1 MNVNN
6 AAMNLIPGLGQHI
19 ENLPA
24 IKATTSGP
32 EYFQKSTADMIQ
44 NFSDAYGQAPIVGP
58 LNKALIET
66 TAPVLSAVTS
76 LPYDFYEATQR
87 MKPGSGIKGLYD
99 AWQAEQP
106 WTAAKNRFIGAAQ
119 PLANRITNVGTSIGE
134 GIHGLFNPKET
145 SIDPT
150 GKNLF
155 TQYYE
160 DDPYAGIEG
169 QTAFLDPVSL
179 YALLKTGTTKKKI
192 GQYLLKNKLQSETGK
207 KIGPKLRRKIRLAQG
222 EKFEGSGIFK
232 NIATGSKDY
241 GPYAKPTTKPYIAP
255 LGPRGEA
262 REQIT
267 ETAAERKAKI
277 QAAHNAQQR
286 IQQRSLH
293 QGPDTPGGGGRGGPP
308 GGDPGWKGNSGGLVN
323 FYRYGGFI

>member
-1 MNVNN
+1 MNIYN
-6 AAMNLIPGLGQHI
+6 AAMDLIPGLEKHI

-44 NFSDAYGQAPIVGP
+44 NFSDAYGKAPIIGP
-58 LNKALIET
+58 LNQALIET

-87 MKPGSGIKGLYD
+87 MKPGSGIKGLYN

-106 WTAAKNRFIGAAQ
+106 WTAAKNRFIGATQ
-119 PLANRITNVGTSIGE
+119 PLADRITNVGASIGE
-134 GIHGLFNPKET
+134 GIHGLFNPEET

-155 TQYYE
+155 SQYGYDE
-160 DDPYAGIEG
+160 DEFSGIEG
-169 QTAFLDPVSL
+169 QTAFLDPASI
-179 YALLKTGTTKKKI
+179 YALLKAGTTKKKI
-192 GQYLLKNKLQSETGK
+192 GQYLLKNQILKQSGK

-222 EKFEGSGIFK
+222 EKFGGSGIFK

-241 GPYAKPTTKPYIAP
+241 GPYTKPPIKPYVAP

-262 REQIT
+262 SEQ
-267 ETAAERKAKI
+267 TADPP
-277 QAAHNAQQR
+277 
-286 IQQRSLH
+286 SS
-293 QGPDTPGGGGRGGPP
+293 GGGGGGGGPP
-308 GGDPGWKGNSGGLVN
+308 GGQASWKGNSGGLVN
-323 FYRYGGFI
+323 FYRYGGFSG

>member
-44 NFSDAYGQAPIVGP
+44 NFSDAYGKAPIVGP

-99 AWQAEQP
+99 AWQAEKP

-155 TQYYE
+155 SQYGYDE
-160 DDPYAGIEG
+160 DEFSGIEG
-169 QTAFLDPVSL
+169 QTAFLDPASI
-179 YALLKTGTTKKKI
+179 YALLKAGTSKKKI
-192 GQYLLKNKLQSETGK
+192 GQYLLKNQILKQTGK
-207 KIGPKLRRKIRLAQG
+207 KIGPDLKRRIRQTQG
-222 EKFEGSGIFK
+222 EKFGGSGIFK

-241 GPYAKPTTKPYIAP
+241 GPYAKPTTKPYVAP

-262 REQIT
+262 SEQIT
-267 ETAAERKAKI
+267 
-277 QAAHNAQQR
+277 
-286 IQQRSLH
+286 
-293 QGPDTPGGGGRGGPP
+293 TPPKRYVSPARPHSADPPSGGGGGGGGGGPP
-308 GGDPGWKGNSGGLVN
+308 GGQASWKGNSGGLVN

>member
-1 MNVNN
+1 MAILSTTNYPNFLLENTFGNQYFKDVVNP
-6 AAMNLIPGLGQHI
+6 AKTGTGAKPPLGQLIKNWNPLKAFSPTMMKTGPTGPGL
-19 ENLPA
+19 
-24 IKATTSGP
+24 
-32 EYFQKSTADMIQ
+32 
-44 NFSDAYGQAPIVGP
+44 
-58 LNKALIET
+58 
-66 TAPVLSAVTS
+66 
-76 LPYDFYEATQR
+76 
-87 MKPGSGIKGLYD
+87 
-99 AWQAEQP
+99 
-106 WTAAKNRFIGAAQ
+106 IGAG
-119 PLANRITNVGTSIGE
+119 ITAGMIGGQIGDWAYKNWE
-134 GIHGLFNPKET
+134 PATKFGDWAGGGIYDLLNPKET